1 MSGGFASRFL
11 RAHCNCFNGSA
22 LSAFIARQPTSI
34 QHGRI
39 SSLRPLNAHQINSR
53 NFTVSRS
60 ACTSKESNQLAVGKR
75 TSDKSAKVAGA
86 PSGKNDPL
94 AAAQNGRL
102 TEKLRMLFLEYG
114 KVGTGEI
121 GCVFSTT

>member
-1 MSGGFASRFL
+1 MSGFFASRVL
-11 RAHCNCFNGSA
+11 RSHCNCFNGSA
-22 LSAFIARQPTSI
+22 LSAFRARQSTSI

-39 SSLRPLNAHQINSR
+39 FSLRPMNAHQVNSR
-53 NFTVSRS
+53 NFTVSRR

-86 PSGKNDPL
+86 PSGKKDSL

-114 KVGTGEI
+114 KVGAGEI
-121 GCVFSTT
+121 ACGISTT